1 MSSSLL
7 DGQSA
12 TDSTMVTTVQGARKV
27 TAWCGICAVVLFACV
42 AALAIDE
49 PTTDASADEVVRY
62 AESNRTALLAAVYC
76 EGLCICAS
84 MAFMI
89 GLGVLCGYDECGMSK
104 QDAGRLDGV
113 VRGVPLFSFIGG
125 VTGVSLFTV
134 AAVGFGAVATLALE
148 PSRYASQPELARL
161 LLGLLQL
168 AVNMTGFLTA
178 VSNAA
183 FCVTLARGCG

>member
-1 MSSSLL
+1 M
-7 DGQSA
+7 
-12 TDSTMVTTVQGARKV
+12 
-27 TAWCGICAVVLFACV
+27 C
-42 AALAIDE
+42 
-49 PTTDASADEVVRY
+49 
-62 AESNRTALLAAVYC
+62 
-76 EGLCICAS
+76 S

-89 GLGVLCGYDECGMSK
+89 GLGILCGYDECAMSK
-104 QDAGRLDGV
+104 QDAGKLDGV

-161 LLGLLQL
+161 LLGLMQL

-183 FCVTLARGCG
+183 FCVTLARGCGFRDCSTGQALALAGAALAVLHLISGGAYATSGLLAPSGLGVFVCAPVYYIWLLAISMCMLFNK